1 MNKLNINFHKLCVLL
16 LPICLRRPILM
27 ALFKVFSVAFDQIL
41 VYLTKYRTET
51 LEELKYNG
59 QVCRMEYLL
68 NNIFDLEQRRI
79 QVIDGQQLNGN
90 IFYLYERNTT
100 TIIDMIKNRNQ
111 TDQII
116 LNNRETIS
124 QQVYDFYI
132 LIPASLT
139 YNPNKLKAIV
149 NTYKTTGKSWKIKTI

>member
-1 MNKLNINFHKLCVLL
+1 MNKHNINFYKLCVLL
-16 LPICLRRPILM
+16 LPNCLRRPIMM
-27 ALFKVFSVAFDQIL
+27 ALFNVFSVAFAKIL
-41 VYLTKYRTET
+41 IALTSYRTET

-79 QVIDGQQLNGN
+79 QVIDGQQLNVS
-90 IFYLYERNTT
+90 IFYLYERNTF
-100 TIIDMIKNRNQ
+100 TIIDMIKSRNQ

-116 LNNRETIS
+116 LNNSETIT

-139 YNPNKLKAIV
+139 YNENKLKAIV
-149 NTYKTTGKSWKIKTI
+149 NTYKTTGKSWKIKAI